1 MMKIREGIVA
11 VLGAAW
17 MAVAV
22 SAALQTGQE
31 APDFT
36 LNDLQGR
43 AQTLSQYRGTIV
55 VLDFWSATCPVS
67 ARYEDRLTAIATE
80 YAAKG
85 VVTLGIDANAT
96 ENAALIQRVVVERGV
111 PFPILIDSGNKV
123 ADLYGG
129 VTTPHV
135 FLVDQQGR
143 LVYQGA
149 IDDEGLM
156 GRGKISRQY
165 LREALD
171 AVSAGRPVPTPKT
184 EPVGCSI
191 KRVSR

>member
-1 MMKIREGIVA
+1 MQRSWLVVA
-11 VLGAAW
+11 AGTLLAVTVCADVVLT
-17 MAVAV
+17 
-22 SAALQTGQE
+22 TGNVV
-31 APDFT
+31 PDFT
-36 LNDLQGR
+36 LTDVRGQSH
-43 AQTLSQYRGTIV
+43 TLSRHRGQV
-55 VLDFWSATCPVS
+55 VLLDFWSATCPVS

-96 ENAALIQRVVVERGV
+96 ENAALIQRVIAERGV
-111 PFPILIDSGNKV
+111 PFPILIDPGNMV

-129 VTTPHV
+129 LTTPHV
-135 FLVDQQGR
+135 FVVDTQGR

-171 AVSAGRPVPTPKT
+171 AVSAGRPVQTAET

-191 KRVSR
+191 KRVAR